1 MIQTTAYILAGFA
14 VGFWIWVIWYVCKRH
29 PRKSVIVYND
39 DERVYQLWVGNEVV
53 YEHTF
58 YSRVLE
64 EQERMGV

>member
-14 VGFWIWVIWYVCKRH
+14 IAFWIWVIWYVCK
-29 PRKSVIVYND
+29 PKKSLIVYND

-53 YEHTF
+53 FEHTF

-64 EQERMGV
+64 EQKRLGV